1 MYKKL
6 NFQKRATISRPAKCH
21 FNGISP
27 AGQWWPDII
36 CLTYIVMT
44 GATESR
50 LAIRIPISDIAS
62 VSSRAR
68 NGSPLFVVTLKNLR
82 NGITPSLAMAC
93 SSLGAPGNRLTVY
106 LYQGSYRQ
114 V

>member
-1 MYKKL
+1 
-6 NFQKRATISRPAKCH
+6 
-21 FNGISP
+21 
-27 AGQWWPDII
+27 
-36 CLTYIVMT
+36 MT

-82 NGITPSLAMAC
+82 KGITPSLAMAC
-93 SSLGAPGNRLTVY
+93 SSLGAPENRLTVY
-106 LYQGSYRQ
+106 FYQGSYRQ
-114 V
+114 VLVKFNDFSRTSKTFLLFSRTENL